1 MAIYQRK
8 AGIWYA
14 DFFADGKRV
23 QVSTGT
29 RNKREAEKFL
39 ALRISEAVRGQ
50 YAKPVRITLS
60 EFGRQYME
68 YAKTNKRSWL
78 RDQQIMVHLTGV
90 FGPMPLGDIGALSI
104 ERYKIDRLK
113 APASPATVNRELA
126 LLKHMFNLAEQWGL
140 FRGRN
145 PVKGIRFLPEDNLQY
160 RSLSDAEEAEL
171 IRQCSPYLQ
180 DLVTFAI
187 HTGLRFGDILN
198 LKWEGVDLE
207 NQTIK
212 VFVKKTRRFL
222 DLPLNDAAA
231 KVVRGWHGIRRNE
244 YVFYNPET
252 GEQWKDL
259 WLGLKKACRKAG
271 LKDITWHTFRHTF
284 ASRLTRAG
292 ADLVSVKELL
302 GHSSIT
308 VTMRYAHTN
317 REAKARAVRLL
328 TPRCDKTVTLPGLSE
343 KSKKTA

>member
-14 DFFADGKRV
+14 DFFADGMRV

-29 RNKREAEKFL
+29 KNKREAEKFL
-39 ALRISEAVRGQ
+39 ALRMSEAVRGE
-50 YAKPVRITLS
+50 YSKPVRITLS
-60 EFGRQYME
+60 EFGRQYID

-78 RDQQIMVHLTGV
+78 RDEQIMVHLNAA
-90 FGPMPLGDIGALSI
+90 FGPMLLPDIGAFSI
-104 ERYKIDRLK
+104 ERYKIDRVK
-113 APASPATVNRELA
+113 APASPATVNREIA
-126 LLKHMFNLAEQWGL
+126 LLTHLFNLAEQWGV

-145 PVKGIRFLPEDNLQY
+145 PVKGIKLLSEDNLQY

-171 IRQCSPYLQ
+171 LRHCSPYLQ

-187 HTGLRFGDILN
+187 NTGLRFGDILN

-207 NQTIK
+207 NQTIN
-212 VFVKKTRRFL
+212 VFVRKTWQFL

-231 KVVRGWHGIRRNE
+231 KVVRGWHGIRKSE

-252 GEQWKDL
+252 GDRFKDL

-271 LKDITWHTFRHTF
+271 LEEITWHTFRHTF

-292 ADLVSVKELL
+292 VDLVTVKELL
-302 GHSSIT
+302 GHSTGT

-317 REAKARAVRLL
+317 SDSKM
-328 TPRCDKTVTLPGLSE
+328 VTLPVAE
-343 KSKKTA
+343 KKSA